1 MCLPTSR
8 GRGEGNAPPGG
19 EVMSLTSQDRCLD
32 GSGEEGYSSMDR
44 LFMRMAIAEAAKGLG
59 LTSPNPAVGA
69 VLAAEGRILA
79 KGYHRRAGS
88 SHAERIVLEPLEN
101 VDLSEATLYT
111 NLEPCC
117 HYGATPPCTEIILK
131 RGVGRVVASI
141 QDPNPVVAGRGFKE
155 LARGGVAVDVGLMEW
170 QARRLNEAYLK
181 RVALGRPFV
190 AVKIATTMDGRI
202 ADRSGGS
209 KWITGVK
216 ARKLVHHLRSRYDAV
231 VVGSRT
237 AIVDDPQLNV
247 RLVRGRDPV
256 RVVLDPGLESLRR
269 EARLVG
275 SDGGRT
281 VYACAE
287 DRPAAK
293 ATLAGSLGVD
303 LWELPCGSRGLD
315 LAAFMK
321 RAAGEGLSSLLVEG
335 GAETVTSLMR
345 ERYVDKLYLFAA
357 PRLMGGGLSWLGDMG
372 VEGLAGGPTLSDLVI
387 RRIGDDVLY
396 SGYLNWK

>member
-1 MCLPTSR
+1 
-8 GRGEGNAPPGG
+8 
-19 EVMSLTSQDRCLD
+19 MSLTSQDRCLD
-32 GSGEEGYSSMDR
+32 GSSEEGYSSTDR

-202 ADRSGGS
+202 ADRSGSS

-281 VYACAE
+281 VYVCAE
-287 DRPAAK
+287 DRPAGK
-293 ATLAGSLGVD
+293 AALAGSLGVD
-303 LWELPCGSRGLD
+303 LWELPCGSTGLD

>member
-1 MCLPTSR
+1 M
-8 GRGEGNAPPGG
+8 
-19 EVMSLTSQDRCLD
+19 TSQDRCLD
-32 GSGEEGYSSMDR
+32 GSGEDGYSSMDR

-69 VLAAEGRILA
+69 VVASESRVLA

-88 SHAERIVLEPLEN
+88 SHAERIVLEPLESVN
-101 VDLSEATLYT
+101 LNGATLYT

-141 QDPNPVVAGRGFKE
+141 QDPNPVVAGRGFEE
-155 LARGGVAVDVGLMEW
+155 LARGGVVVDVGLMEW

-181 RVALGRPFV
+181 RVTLGRPFV
-190 AVKIATTMDGRI
+190 AVKIATTIDGRI

-209 KWITGVK
+209 RWITGIK

-256 RVVLDPGLESLRR
+256 RIVLDPGLESLRH

-287 DRPAAK
+287 DRPAGK
-293 ATLAGSLGVD
+293 AALAGSLGVD
-303 LWELPCGSRGLD
+303 LWELPCDSRGLD
-315 LAAFMK
+315 LTALMK

-335 GAETVTSLMR
+335 GAETITSLMR

-372 VEGLAGGPTLSDLVI
+372 VEGLAGGPTLSDLVV
-387 RRIGDDVLY
+387 RRIGGDVLY
-396 SGYLNWK
+396 SGYLKWK